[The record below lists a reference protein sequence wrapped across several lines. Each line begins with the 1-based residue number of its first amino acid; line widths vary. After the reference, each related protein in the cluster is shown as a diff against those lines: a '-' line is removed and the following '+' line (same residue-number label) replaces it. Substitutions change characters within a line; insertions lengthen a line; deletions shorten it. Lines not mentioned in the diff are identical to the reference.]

1 MAASPTYTYTFKVEP
16 QMFRRALYFNTFGK
30 QRIQSVI
37 IAAMAVMGV
46 GMLLANLVFHVE
58 MTSVMQ
64 LCYIVIIAAV
74 PLLLFSCEHSYR
86 DYKKSPLAD
95 AVPRWLLTKTGLSSR
110 LPVVPTPRRSSGV
123 KFRQSSSLRS
133 SSLSIAMPIL
143 WCFCPRALWPQMSC
157 LRFAPSCVTTLV
169 AVSTCVVLDRLLRHS
184 LLRT

>member
-95 AVPRWLLTKTGLSSR
+95 AVRSVSINEDWL
-110 LPVVPTPRRSSGV
+110 
-123 KFRQSSSLRS
+123 KFK
-133 SSLSIAMPIL
+133 
-143 WCFCPRALWPQMSC
+143 
-157 LRFAPSCVTTLV
+157 V
-169 AVSTCVVLDRLLRHS
+169 AGGADSEKIEWR
-184 LLRT
+184 

>member
-95 AVPRWLLTKTGLSSR
+95 AVRSVSINEDWLKFKVAGGADSEKIEWRQVSAVFELAEFFIIYRDANLMVL
-110 LPVVPTPRRSSGV
+110 LPKSAVAADELPKIRAVMRHTLGRGFHLRRIG
-123 KFRQSSSLRS
+123 Q
-133 SSLSIAMPIL
+133 
-143 WCFCPRALWPQMSC
+143 
-157 LRFAPSCVTTLV
+157 V
-169 AVSTCVVLDRLLRHS
+169 AAA
-184 LLRT
+184 